1 MRASSSAIVLGTFS
15 DDRAPGHSDRTGRP
29 HRIEAVQARA
39 DQPDGE
45 PAAGV
50 GRRRR
55 LRWWRRSA
63 GVAVAVAVMVLGS
76 TGTAG
81 ATPRRPSPGEI
92 ATAAAGTIDGPV
104 HGEFPV
110 VDADGGV
117 QTQRWQWGEVVAVNS
132 ASSADAPFSSTI
144 TVASEDGYASDYRVE
159 PDQAAGVSVGDVV
172 TVVGLVDRS

>member
-29 HRIEAVQARA
+29 HRIEAVQARD

-55 LRWWRRSA
+55 LRWWHRSA

-81 ATPRRPSPGEI
+81 ATPRRPSPVEI

-104 HGEFPV
+104 HGEYPV

-117 QTQRWQWGEVVAVNS
+117 QTQRWQWGEVVAV
-132 ASSADAPFSSTI
+132 DAANPARPRVI
-144 TVASEDGYASDYRVE
+144 TVASEDGYASDYRVD
-159 PDQAAGVSVGDVV
+159 PGQADSIGIGDVV